1 MKKILIKLLNSK
13 FKKDLIFSYFTQGVT
28 IGFGFLQL
36 FLINRYFGVE
46 TYGQLAIIMS
56 TAGIFSAL
64 LTARSSEAITRFFTR
79 EMLNNNFQN
88 AKFILFVGFCIDVIT
103 ALFMI
108 GLTYLLSEFVA
119 ETFMKN
125 IKFSS
130 EVFLYSFVIFFG
142 FLRGTIFGYFQSKE
156 MFFLIN
162 TITIFESFIKIV
174 ALILIVF
181 VFSNSTLED
190 VIWTL
195 IVASFL
201 SFLYALI
208 VFLKYYIQE
217 FWTTH
222 LFFNKVILKEYWSFN
237 IKTFTSSSLKAGNNN
252 IDNLLIAYFLNA
264 QLVGFYQI
272 IKKIL
277 SPIAIVVGPFSMLV
291 YPKLVHFF
299 EKKEADKFKNLIFK
313 ISSYIFLFSIFYILL
328 GYVFIEEIFALMNIE
343 LSSELYVLYGLLSVL
358 ILVTSMLWWTRVFS
372 NVVDPNYSL
381 YMNIFAT
388 IFQLTITVLATYL
401 FSVNGL
407 IVSMI
412 VMNSIIGIYWLM
424 KVRNYVR
431 KTIYIY

>member
-1 MKKILIKLLNSK
+1 MIKKLISTK
-13 FKKDLIFSYFTQGVT
+13 FKKDLIFSYFAQGIT
-28 IGFGFLQL
+28 IGLGFIQL

-79 EMLNNNFQN
+79 EMINNNFQN
-88 AKFILFVGFCIDVIT
+88 AKFILTIGFCIDIIT

-119 ETFMKN
+119 ETFMKD
-125 IKFSS
+125 IEFSS

-208 VFLKYYIQE
+208 VFLKHYIQE

-237 IKTFTSSSLKAGNNN
+237 IKTFTSSSLKAGATN
-252 IDNLLIAYFLNA
+252 IDNLVLSYYANA
-264 QLVGFYQI
+264 QMVGIYQT
-272 IKKIL
+272 IKKML
-277 SPIAIVVGPFSMLV
+277 SPLAFVIAPFSTLTLTKIVSYYESKNFLKLHDIVKKVTVKLLLINIVVLVALFLILEPFLTLQNITTNNKV
-291 YPKLVHFF
+291 YIAFF
-299 EKKEADKFKNLIFK
+299 VLA
-313 ISSYIFLFSIFYILL
+313 IFYSLPLYIWWGRNFIILYNPML
-328 GYVFIEEIFALMNIE
+328 PIYSNL
-343 LSSELYVLYGLLSVL
+343 LLSVNS
-358 ILVTSMLWWTRVFS
+358 IWIPIMLYKLDYF
-372 NVVDPNYSL
+372 D
-381 YMNIFAT
+381 
-388 IFQLTITVLATYL
+388 
-401 FSVNGL
+401 GL
-407 IVSMI
+407 ITICVGVLLAYIPSWLFAPVVYLKFMRK
-412 VMNSIIGIYWLM
+412 VKII
-424 KVRNYVR
+424 
-431 KTIYIY
+431 

>member
-1 MKKILIKLLNSK
+1 
-13 FKKDLIFSYFTQGVT
+13 
-28 IGFGFLQL
+28 
-36 FLINRYFGVE
+36 
-46 TYGQLAIIMS
+46 
-56 TAGIFSAL
+56 
-64 LTARSSEAITRFFTR
+64 
-79 EMLNNNFQN
+79 
-88 AKFILFVGFCIDVIT
+88 
-103 ALFMI
+103 
-108 GLTYLLSEFVA
+108 
-119 ETFMKN
+119 MKN

-277 SPIAIVVGPFSMLV
+277 SPIAIIVGPFSMLV

-343 LSSELYVLYGLLSVL
+343 LSSELYFLYGLLS
-358 ILVTSMLWWTRVFS
+358 ILMLATSMLWWARVFS